1 MFVRFFIDRPI
12 FASVVAIIILMV
24 GILSIFALPIAQYPQ
39 ISPPSVNVSA
49 SYTGADAQTVE
60 QSVATPIEEQVNGAQ
75 DMMYMKSVSSNDG
88 SMALTVTFD
97 LDRDLELAT
106 VDVQNRVNLAT
117 AQLPQ
122 EVRNSGIS
130 VKKQQGVIQIACRV
144 DMRSIWRNL
153 DLSHSV

>member
-24 GILSIFALPIAQYPQ
+24 GILSVFALPIAQYPQ
-39 ISPPSVNVSA
+39 ISPPSVVVSA

-75 DMMYMKSVSSNDG
+75 DMMYMKSISSNDG
-88 SMALTVTFD
+88 SMALTITFD

-122 EVRNSGIS
+122 EVRNSGVS
-130 VKKQQGVIQIACRV
+130 VKKQSPEIGRAHV
-144 DMRSIWRNL
+144 
-153 DLSHSV
+153 